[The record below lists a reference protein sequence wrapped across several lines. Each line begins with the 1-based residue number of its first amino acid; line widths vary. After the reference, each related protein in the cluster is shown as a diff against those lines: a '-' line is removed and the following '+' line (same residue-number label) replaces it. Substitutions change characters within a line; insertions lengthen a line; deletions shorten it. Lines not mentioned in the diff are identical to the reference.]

1 MRDRTFLDA
10 LIDALDA
17 ARTASGGGAERPPA
31 ALLWPDEAGEWGPLV
46 GDIPARL
53 PVLTLGDYDAA
64 LRRGPAY
71 WLRCVIDGAI
81 SIDGL
86 DDGAGVLVVY
96 LPGVGR
102 SQLRAIEDA
111 PAGLQPIA
119 ELQYRGAIFSQVN
132 GRDWTIAAFLQAG
145 GSGGLGLDVAGDTAT
160 KEAIR
165 QARSVLGPVT
175 LAKLRSGTPLK
186 ASFFHELLAP
196 DLPRLV
202 LEWLN
207 DPQAFQAKRS
217 AEEWAAFRQQF
228 RQVYRLDLVEDGSVE
243 VARYLGRRPDDAW
256 ETLWHRYSEAP
267 TLYGSI
273 PDRLRAARPT
283 GSPKGDGLFDRID
296 SWPQVNE
303 EEETRLRGELAALS
317 PASPSD
323 ARSTAIHLE
332 ERHRERRGWV
342 WARLDRAPL
351 AMAIEPLTELAHVTA
366 KIPNGA
372 DVGTIAA
379 EYADWGWRA
388 DDLVMHAL
396 ATVTAAPDIAAVETA
411 VRALYADWLDTT
423 CTALQK
429 AVAAGGYVPEP
440 APEWEPGTCVI
451 FSDGLRFDVGKRLAA
466 SLESRGLVADLQPR
480 LTALPSVTGTA
491 KPFTSPVAGVLGPG
505 PGLDAAVSGGGP
517 RVDVA
522 VLRKQL
528 ATIGYQVLGESDTGD
543 PSGRAWT
550 ELGNIDSLGH
560 DQTAKLPR
568 LLDGEVVS
576 LAERIA
582 GLLAAGWPQ
591 VAVVTDHGWLYLP
604 GGLPKVE
611 MPKHLTQDGSTRK
624 PRCGRLEA
632 GATTTMQT
640 VPWTWD
646 STVAIA
652 IPPGASSFEAGR
664 VYEHGGVS
672 PQECVTPLIVV
683 RTSDGI
689 AEGAGQISI
698 AVQWRGLRATVSV
711 VGAPTDATVD
721 LRRKAGDP
729 SASLLASPAALAE
742 GATKLLVKDSDAEG
756 SAVFVVVLG
765 SSGNLVAQQT
775 VTVGENA

>member
-1 MRDRTFLDA
+1 MTDRTFLDA
-10 LIDALDA
+10 LVDALDT
-17 ARTASGGGAERPPA
+17 ARRATGGGAEQPPA
-31 ALLWPDEAGEWGPLV
+31 ALLWPDEAREWGPLV
-46 GDIPARL
+46 EDVPARL
-53 PVLTLGDYDAA
+53 PVLTLGEYDAA

-71 WLRCVIDGAI
+71 WLRCVIDRAI
-81 SIDGL
+81 SIDGM
-86 DDGAGVLVVY
+86 DDSAGVPVVY
-96 LPGVGR
+96 LLGVGR

-119 ELQYRGAIFSQVN
+119 ELQYRGAIFSQAN

-145 GSGGLGLDVAGDTAT
+145 GSGGLGLDVAGDTTT

-165 QARSVLGPVT
+165 QARSVLSSVT

-267 TLYGSI
+267 RLYSSI
-273 PDRLRAARPT
+273 PERLRAARPA
-283 GSPKGDGLFDRID
+283 GSPKGDSLFDRID

-303 EEETRLRGELAALS
+303 EEETRLRAGLAGLS
-317 PASPSD
+317 PASPAD
-323 ARSTAIHLE
+323 ARSIATDLD
-332 ERHRERRGWV
+332 ERHRERREWV
-342 WARLDRAPL
+342 WARLEGAPL
-351 AMAIEPLTELAHVTA
+351 ALAIESLAELARVTA
-366 KIPNGA
+366 KIPSGA
-372 DVGTIAA
+372 NVGAIAA

-388 DDLVMHAL
+388 DDLVMRAL
-396 ATVTAAPDIAAVETA
+396 GTVTAARDVAAVETA
-411 VRALYADWLDTT
+411 VRALYADWLDAT
-423 CTALQK
+423 CAALQK
-429 AVAAGGYVPEP
+429 AVAASGYVPQP
-440 APEWEPGTCVI
+440 APEWEAGTCVI

-466 SLESRGLVADLQPR
+466 NLASRGLVAELQPR
-480 LTALPSVTGTA
+480 LTALPSMTGTA
-491 KPFTSPVAGVLGPG
+491 KPFTSPVAGALGPG
-505 PGLDAAVSGGGP
+505 PGLDPAIAGGGS
-517 RVDVA
+517 RVTID
-522 VLRKQL
+522 VLRRQL
-528 ATIGYQVLGESDTGD
+528 ATMGFQVLGESDTGD

-560 DQTAKLPR
+560 DQTAMLPR

-611 MPKHLTQDGSTRK
+611 IPQHLTQDGATRK
-624 PRCGRLEA
+624 ARCGRLEA
-632 GATTTMQT
+632 GATTTMQS

-652 IPPGASSFEAGR
+652 IPPGSSSFEAGR

-683 RTSDGI
+683 RTSGDMAQGAAQI
-689 AEGAGQISI
+689 AI
-698 AVQWRGLRATVSV
+698 AIQWRGLRATVSV

-729 SASLLASPAALAE
+729 SASLLASPVALAD
-742 GATKLLVKDSDAEG
+742 GAAKLLVRDSDAEG
-756 SAVFVVVLG
+756 SAAFVVVLS